1 MKKAN
6 IHYTVSMEKPY
17 THIFNVKL
25 EIGDVLEDTLEIF
38 MPTWTPGSYLIRE
51 FSRNVVSTK
60 FYSGDTVLNA
70 SKINKNTWKIELNG
84 LNKCT
89 IEYEVY
95 AFEMSVRTSF
105 LDSEHAMINGASIFM
120 IPRGYENQQLSV
132 EVEPYHEWNKI
143 TTTLENYKSS
153 KERFIAKNFD
163 ELVDSPIEIGNHK
176 SIQFQASNVSHEYA
190 IISSGNEDMETTIS
204 DTIKI
209 VESVHNIFGSVPYDH
224 YIFFLYL
231 NSEGYGGLEHCNSC
245 SMIFDRNGFNDRE
258 LYIKFIG
265 LVSHEFFHT
274 YNVKRIRPEGL
285 GPFDYE
291 NETYT
296 SLLWIAEGVTS
307 YYDNHILRRSNIVTV
322 KEYLELISHDIRQLH
337 KRPGRNV
344 QSVSDASFDAWIKL
358 YRPDE
363 NSHNISISYYLKGG
377 LIMLI
382 LDLLIREKTQN
393 KSSLDDVYRIFW
405 NDFNK
410 NGEGLTED
418 DFFNAIEKVSG
429 VRFEIVQK
437 YLHNT
442 EELDFNSILK
452 FAGLNLKTEYSK
464 LENENKS
471 WFGLNIKPG
480 STVISRVF
488 SDGSAYSDGLNVND
502 EIIALDG
509 NRLTAYN
516 IKKMLSNC
524 KINAQYEFIISR
536 NGQLKTMQVGSMKMP
551 FDKYSITQI
560 ENASESQKTMYESW
574 LNSSWNDGIK

>member
-1 MKKAN
+1 
-6 IHYTVSMEKPY
+6 
-17 THIFNVKL
+17 
-25 EIGDVLEDTLEIF
+25 
-38 MPTWTPGSYLIRE
+38 
-51 FSRNVVSTK
+51 
-60 FYSGDTVLNA
+60 
-70 SKINKNTWKIELNG
+70 
-84 LNKCT
+84 
-89 IEYEVY
+89 
-95 AFEMSVRTSF
+95 
-105 LDSEHAMINGASIFM
+105 
-120 IPRGYENQQLSV
+120 
-132 EVEPYHEWNKI
+132 
-143 TTTLENYKSS
+143 
-153 KERFIAKNFD
+153 
-163 ELVDSPIEIGNHK
+163 
-176 SIQFQASNVSHEYA
+176 
-190 IISSGNEDMETTIS
+190 
-204 DTIKI
+204 
-209 VESVHNIFGSVPYDH
+209 
-224 YIFFLYL
+224 
-231 NSEGYGGLEHCNSC
+231 
-245 SMIFDRNGFNDRE
+245 
-258 LYIKFIG
+258 
-265 LVSHEFFHT
+265 
-274 YNVKRIRPEGL
+274 
-285 GPFDYE
+285 
-291 NETYT
+291 
-296 SLLWIAEGVTS
+296 
-307 YYDNHILRRSNIVTV
+307 
-322 KEYLELISHDIRQLH
+322 
-337 KRPGRNV
+337 
-344 QSVSDASFDAWIKL
+344 
-358 YRPDE
+358 
-363 NSHNISISYYLKGG
+363 
-377 LIMLI
+377 MLI